1 MDKKIL
7 IADDEE
13 GIRDLFR
20 FLLEP
25 QGFEVFT
32 ACDGV
37 EAVEVVKKN
46 FLDIVFL
53 DVHMPE
59 MRGPE
64 ALKIIKK
71 IKPEQVVVIF
81 SSSSDPNFVFE
92 SEAKQHGAFECM
104 YKPFNIDDLLEIIER
119 ALGGISTDQL

>member
-13 GIRDLFR
+13 GMRDLFR

-32 ACDGV
+32 ARDGT
-37 EAVEVVKKN
+37 EAVELVKKN
-46 FLDIVFL
+46 SLDIVCL
-53 DVHMPE
+53 DVHMPV
-59 MRGPE
+59 MNGLE
-64 ALKIIKK
+64 AFKMIKK

-81 SSSSDPNFVFE
+81 SSSSDPDFVCE
-92 SEAKQHGAFECM
+92 TEAKNLGAFECL
-104 YKPFNIDDLLEIIER
+104 YKPFNIDDLMVIIRR
-119 ALGGISTDQL
+119 ALGDK